1 MYFVFNSFVRNLVN
15 YLLIDYIDT
24 FEFEVECNSA
34 LEVAL

>member
-1 MYFVFNSFVRNLVN
+1 MYFVFNSFVRNKVN

-24 FEFEVECNSA
+24 LEFEVECNSA